1 MRLVKPFLYLDLSN
15 LNAVHALHDFVKQFV
30 TANTRRD
37 LCLQSRVQFA
47 HTSAN
52 TDQSNNQGNNKRHR
66 TSNVVTG
73 QHNASDQW

>member
-1 MRLVKPFLYLDLSN
+1 MRLVKPFLYLNLSN
-15 LNAVHALHDFVKQFV
+15 LNAVHAPNNLVKQLV
-30 TANTRRD
+30 TANTRGD

-52 TDQSNNQGNNKRHR
+52 ADQSNNKGDNEHGA